1 VKPRVLILCGG
12 QGTRL
17 HSISKDCP
25 KCLMEVNQRP
35 FLLYLFD
42 LLKSNH
48 FREIVLCTGYGHDC
62 IEKEIGNEYQ
72 EISIKYSRET
82 SPLGTGGAI
91 IQALETFDDE
101 WFLLMNGDS
110 YCSFDLSSENIKT
123 KQSPLIFVHQ
133 VRDVSRF
140 GEVQFDDDGM
150 VFSFKEKNRSSR
162 PGYINAGIYWLH
174 RSCFDKFPKNSFVS
188 MEKEILPSLLES
200 LEIVSCHRGFIDI
213 GTPESFA
220 KAEDFFKF

>member
-1 VKPRVLILCGG
+1 
-12 QGTRL
+12 
-17 HSISKDCP
+17 
-25 KCLMEVNQRP
+25 MEINGKP
-35 FLLYLFD
+35 FLFYLFD
-42 LLKSNH
+42 LLQSNH
-48 FREIVLCTGYGHDC
+48 FRDVILCTGNGHDY

-72 EISIKYSRET
+72 ELSIKYSRET

-110 YCSFDLSSENIKT
+110 YCSFDLSSEDIMT

-150 VFSFKEKNRSSR
+150 VFSFEEKNRGSR
-162 PGYINAGIYWLH
+162 SGYINAGIYWLH

-188 MEKEILPSLLES
+188 LEKEILPSLLES
-200 LEIVSCHRGFIDI
+200 LQKVSCDSGFIDI

-220 KAEDFFKF
+220 KAEDFFKFSKSD